1 MSRQAR
7 SHSFVSVER
16 DVVPSR
22 GTKLGSPLPSQQH
35 THPALLSLQQA
46 AGAGGLVALQC
57 TGKDLRGPLWA
68 QARIAGPAP
77 AASKITGAQTVPVH
91 LGLYLE
97 LLLEMVLAK
106 CHTHLGRFKSKK
118 RRWFCGRELGS
129 PQTWGRSPG
138 LHSAWG
144 SSPPHSSLGGSC
156 RWGHSLLASW
166 RHVSLTPTD
175 FLPEPSI
182 LWSAL
187 KEYGTGLLSSQ
198 LRTAFEPS
206 KPASL
211 LLSPA
216 PPAAAAPSPS
226 LFGSQCRRH
235 MSFGVLTCHG
245 GAEQHPPTSSVPYL
259 C

>member
-46 AGAGGLVALQC
+46 AGGGGSVALQC

-68 QARIAGPAP
+68 QARVAGPAP
-77 AASKITGAQTVPVH
+77 AASKITRAQTVPVR

-118 RRWFCGRELGS
+118 RRREGAWQPPNLG
-129 PQTWGRSPG
+129 PVTWPSLCLG
-138 LHSAWG
+138 LL
-144 SSPPHSSLGGSC
+144 PPSSLGGSC